1 MINQVLQ
8 DELLLV
14 LMPSFSF
21 PILFMES
28 IMIKVFELVIRLNCR
43 TKELIKVSIVMTS
56 ISN

>member
-8 DELLLV
+8 EILLLV

-21 PILFMES
+21 PILFMVS

-43 TKELIKVSIVMTS
+43 TKELIKVSIVMAS